1 MECNTFEELLYRD
14 LLIADSMEKNTLKE
28 FPSEERK
35 VLMQLLFPLKD
46 KERFCYLYQDMTLE
60 QYTAKVVTKVNRLAF
75 DEIVGFRHIPLWQ
88 RDLAAAVRP
97 RRDRQYLRRGG
108 GALRGVEGRRGPAQR
123 PQGRGGVV
131 LKNTFVPLDKQSK
144 KAQRAAVRANRALWQ
159 GVKLCPRIMRKK
171 TDYRRKGRRV
181 DALDT

>member
-1 MECNTFEELLYRD
+1 
-14 LLIADSMEKNTLKE
+14 
-28 FPSEERK
+28 
-35 VLMQLLFPLKD
+35 
-46 KERFCYLYQDMTLE
+46 
-60 QYTAKVVTKVNRLAF
+60 
-75 DEIVGFRHIPLWQ
+75 
-88 RDLAAAVRP
+88 
-97 RRDRQYLRRGG
+97 
-108 GALRGVEGRRGPAQR
+108 
-123 PQGRGGVV
+123 VV